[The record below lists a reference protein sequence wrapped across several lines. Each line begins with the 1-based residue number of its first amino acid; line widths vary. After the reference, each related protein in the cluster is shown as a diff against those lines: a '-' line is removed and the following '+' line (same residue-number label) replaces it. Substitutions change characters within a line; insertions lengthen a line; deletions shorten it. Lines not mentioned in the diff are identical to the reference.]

1 MGIAS
6 QPSKLSLPQH
16 NPGVVTVL
24 DYLIKKFPA
33 IKPLVWQ
40 QRVYYSREVESEAII
55 PFTEAVLFQDEH
67 ILVAVPPVNI
77 IVPFFWSLLL
87 SAWCCDSPVSM
98 VQARPPFATEPY
110 FLYRAKK

>member
-16 NPGVVTVL
+16 NPSVVTVL

-67 ILVAVPPVNI
+67 ILVAPKPHFLALM
-77 IVPFFWSLLL
+77 PGGFL
-87 SAWCCDSPVSM
+87 SMNACKTDCD
-98 VQARPPFATEPY
+98 
-110 FLYRAKK
+110 